1 MNYSFLDFLTLIGS
15 LGLFLYGMKLM
26 SEALQKVAGD
36 RMRAILTAMTKNRVT
51 GILTGIL
58 ITALIQSSSATT
70 VMVVSF
76 VNAGLLTLVQSITV
90 IMGANIGTT
99 VTAWIISLLGFKV
112 SISSIA
118 VPLIAFAI
126 PLIFSSNNKRRY
138 MGEFIIGFAL
148 LFMGLDGL
156 KTNAPDLNANPSML
170 AFVQNYTDMGFLS
183 VLLFLFIGAL
193 LTVIVQASA
202 ATMAITL
209 IMCANGWIPFE
220 LAAAMVLGENIGTTI
235 TANLAAI
242 PANVSAKRA
251 AFSHLIFNIFGV
263 IWMLILFY
271 PFTTM
276 VAFLVERMG
285 VGDPRN
291 LIEFARSIP
300 ADTMQLIIDNS
311 SNLTPEQMALHS
323 EYLDY
328 QVSTSYALSM
338 FHTLFNVTNTLVMIW
353 FVKPIAHLVS
363 VIIKKK
369 ETDEEFQLKYIST
382 GMLSTSELSIL
393 QARKEIG
400 LYSER
405 MQRMF
410 GMVRD
415 LGKEENENEFV
426 KLYTRIEKYENISDR
441 MEIEIADYLAKV
453 SEGRLSSISKHKTQ
467 TMLRIVSEIESVGDA
482 CFNLAR
488 IIQRKRNDKS
498 VYTTYMNDNV
508 ELMFN
513 LIEGA
518 IFQMTKTLNDDDE
531 LDLETFNRSLNIE
544 NEINNFRNQLKAQN
558 AVNVNNHEYDYLA
571 SVTYMDTVVECEK
584 MGDYVINVMEALR
597 ESEK

>member
-1 MNYSFLDFLTLIGS
+1 MNYSLLDFCTLIGS

-36 RMRAILTAMTKNRVT
+36 RMRAILSAMTKNR
-51 GILTGIL
+51 LTGVLTGVL

-118 VPLIAFAI
+118 VPLIALAI
-126 PLIFSSNNKRRY
+126 PFVFSSNNKRRY

-263 IWMLILFY
+263 IWMLVLFY
-271 PFTTM
+271 PFTHM
-276 VAFLVERMG
+276 VSFLVERMG

-300 ADTMQLIIDNS
+300 EETMQLIINNS
-311 SNLTPEQMALHS
+311 SELTAEQAGLH
-323 EYLDY
+323 EQYLNY
-328 QVSTSYALSM
+328 QVSTSYALSL
-338 FHTLFNVTNTLVMIW
+338 FHTLFNVTNTFVMIW
-353 FVKPIAHLVS
+353 FVKPIANIVS
-363 VIIKKK
+363 FIIKKK

-393 QARKEIG
+393 QVRKELG
-400 LYSER
+400 VYSDR

-415 LGKEENENEFV
+415 LCKEENDNEFV
-426 KLYTRIEKYENISDR
+426 KIYTRIEKYESISDR

-453 SEGRLSSISKHKTQ
+453 AEGRLSSDSKHKTQ

-488 IIQRKRNDKS
+488 ILQRKRNDKS
-498 VYTTYMNDNV
+498 VYTPYMNDNV

-518 IFQMTKTLNDDDE
+518 IFQMTKTLNSDEE

-544 NEINNFRNQLKAQN
+544 NEINNFRNQLKNQN
-558 AVNVNNHEYDYLA
+558 AVNVNNHDYDYLA
-571 SVTYMDTVVECEK
+571 SVTYMDTIVECEK

>member
-1 MNYSFLDFLTLIGS
+1 MNYSLLDFCTLIGS

-36 RMRAILTAMTKNRVT
+36 RMRAILSAMTKNRLT
-51 GILTGIL
+51 GVLTGIL

-118 VPLIAFAI
+118 VPLIALAI
-126 PLIFSSNNKRRY
+126 PFVFSSNNKRRY

-263 IWMLILFY
+263 IWMLVLFY
-271 PFTTM
+271 PFTHM
-276 VAFLVERMG
+276 VSFLVERMG
-285 VGDPRN
+285 VGDPRD

-300 ADTMQLIIDNS
+300 EETMQLIINNS
-311 SNLTPEQMALHS
+311 SELTAEQAGLH
-323 EYLDY
+323 EQYLNY
-328 QVSTSYALSM
+328 QVSTSYALSL
-338 FHTLFNVTNTLVMIW
+338 FHTLFNVTNTFVMIW
-353 FVKPIAHLVS
+353 FVKPIANIVS
-363 VIIKKK
+363 FIIKKK

-393 QARKEIG
+393 QVRKELG
-400 LYSER
+400 VYSDR

-415 LGKEENENEFV
+415 LCKEENDNEFV
-426 KLYTRIEKYENISDR
+426 KIYTRIEKYESISDR

-453 SEGRLSSISKHKTQ
+453 AEGRLSSDSKHKTQ

-488 IIQRKRNDKS
+488 ILQRKRNDKS
-498 VYTTYMNDNV
+498 VYTPYMNDNV

-518 IFQMTKTLNDDDE
+518 IFQMTKTLNSDEE

-544 NEINNFRNQLKAQN
+544 NEINNFRNQLKNQN
-558 AVNVNNHEYDYLA
+558 AVNVNNHDYDYLA
-571 SVTYMDTVVECEK
+571 SVTYMDTIVECEK

>member
-1 MNYSFLDFLTLIGS
+1 MNYSLLDFCTLIGS

-36 RMRAILTAMTKNRVT
+36 RMRAILSAMTKNRLT
-51 GILTGIL
+51 GVLTGIL

-118 VPLIAFAI
+118 VPLIALAI
-126 PLIFSSNNKRRY
+126 PFVFSSNNKRRY

-263 IWMLILFY
+263 IWMLLLFY
-271 PFTTM
+271 PFTHM
-276 VAFLVERMG
+276 VSFLVERMG
-285 VGDPRN
+285 VGDPRD

-300 ADTMQLIIDNS
+300 EETMQLIINNS
-311 SNLTPEQMALHS
+311 SELTAEQAGLH
-323 EYLDY
+323 EQYLNY
-328 QVSTSYALSM
+328 QVSTSYALSL
-338 FHTLFNVTNTLVMIW
+338 FHTLFNVTNTFVMIW
-353 FVKPIAHLVS
+353 FVKPIANIVS
-363 VIIKKK
+363 FIIKKK

-393 QARKEIG
+393 QVRKELG
-400 LYSER
+400 VYSDR

-415 LGKEENENEFV
+415 LCKEENDNDFV
-426 KLYTRIEKYENISDR
+426 KIYTRIEKYESISDR

-453 SEGRLSSISKHKTQ
+453 AEGRLSSDSKHKTQ

-488 IIQRKRNDKS
+488 ILQRKRNDKS
-498 VYTTYMNDNV
+498 VYTPYMNDNV

-518 IFQMTKTLNDDDE
+518 IFQMTKTLNSDEE
-531 LDLETFNRSLNIE
+531 LDIETFNRSLNIE
-544 NEINNFRNQLKAQN
+544 NEINNFRNQLKNQN
-558 AVNVNNHEYDYLA
+558 AVNVNNHDYDYLA
-571 SVTYMDTVVECEK
+571 SVTYMDTIVECEK

>member
-1 MNYSFLDFLTLIGS
+1 MNYSLLDFCTLIGS

-36 RMRAILTAMTKNRVT
+36 RMRAILSAMTKNRFT
-51 GILTGIL
+51 GVLTGVL

-118 VPLIAFAI
+118 VPLIALAI
-126 PLIFSSNNKRRY
+126 PFVFSSNNKRRY

-170 AFVQNYTDMGFLS
+170 AFVRNYTDMGYLS

-235 TANLAAI
+235 TANLAAL

-263 IWMLILFY
+263 IWMLVLFY
-271 PFTTM
+271 PFTHM

-285 VGDPRN
+285 VGDPRD

-300 ADTMQLIIDNS
+300 EETMQLIINNS
-311 SNLTPEQMALHS
+311 SELSAEQAGLH
-323 EYLDY
+323 EQYLNY
-328 QVSTSYALSM
+328 QVSTSYALSL
-338 FHTLFNVTNTLVMIW
+338 FHTLFNVTNTCVMIW
-353 FVKPIAHLVS
+353 FVKPIANLVS
-363 VIIKKK
+363 LIIKKK

-400 LYSER
+400 VYSER
-405 MQRMF
+405 TQRMF

-415 LGKEENENEFV
+415 LCKEENDNEFV
-426 KLYTRIEKYENISDR
+426 KIYTRIEKYENISDR

-453 SEGRLSSISKHKTQ
+453 AEGRLSSVSKHKTQ

-488 IIQRKRNDKS
+488 ILQRKRNDKS
-498 VYTTYMNDNV
+498 SYTTYMNDNV

-518 IFQMTKTLNDDDE
+518 IFQMTKTLNSDEE

-544 NEINNFRNQLKAQN
+544 NEINNFRNQLKNQN
-558 AVNVNNHEYDYLA
+558 AVNVNNHDYDYLA
-571 SVTYMDTVVECEK
+571 SVTYMDTIVECEK

>member
-1 MNYSFLDFLTLIGS
+1 MNYSLLDFCTLIGS

-36 RMRAILTAMTKNRVT
+36 RMRAILSAMTKNRLT
-51 GILTGIL
+51 GVLTGIL

-118 VPLIAFAI
+118 VPLIALAI
-126 PLIFSSNNKRRY
+126 PFVFSSNNKRRY

-235 TANLAAI
+235 TANLAAL

-263 IWMLILFY
+263 IWMLVLFY
-271 PFTTM
+271 PFTHM

-285 VGDPRN
+285 VGDPRD

-300 ADTMQLIIDNS
+300 EETMQLIINNS
-311 SNLTPEQMALHS
+311 SELSAEQVGLH
-323 EYLDY
+323 EQYLNY
-328 QVSTSYALSM
+328 QVSTSYALSL
-338 FHTLFNVTNTLVMIW
+338 FHTLFNVTNTCVMIW
-353 FVKPIAHLVS
+353 FVKPIANLVS
-363 VIIKKK
+363 LIIKKK

-400 LYSER
+400 VYSER
-405 MQRMF
+405 TQRMF
-410 GMVRD
+410 SMVRD
-415 LGKEENENEFV
+415 LCKEENDNEFV
-426 KLYTRIEKYENISDR
+426 KIYTRIEKYENISDR

-453 SEGRLSSISKHKTQ
+453 AEGRLSSVSKHKTQ

-488 IIQRKRNDKS
+488 ILQRKRNDKS
-498 VYTTYMNDNV
+498 SYTTYMNDNV

-518 IFQMTKTLNDDDE
+518 IFQMTKTLNSDEE

-544 NEINNFRNQLKAQN
+544 NEINNFRNQLKNQN
-558 AVNVNNHEYDYLA
+558 AVNVNNHDYDYLA
-571 SVTYMDTVVECEK
+571 SVTYMDTIVECEK

>member
-1 MNYSFLDFLTLIGS
+1 MNYSLLDFCTLIGS

-36 RMRAILTAMTKNRVT
+36 RMRAILSAMTKNRLT
-51 GILTGIL
+51 GVLTGIL

-118 VPLIAFAI
+118 VPLIALAI
-126 PLIFSSNNKRRY
+126 PFVFSSNNKRRY

-170 AFVQNYTDMGFLS
+170 AFVRNYTDMGYLS

-235 TANLAAI
+235 TANLAAL

-263 IWMLILFY
+263 IWMLVLFY
-271 PFTTM
+271 PFTHM

-285 VGDPRN
+285 VGDPRD

-300 ADTMQLIIDNS
+300 EETMQLIINNS
-311 SNLTPEQMALHS
+311 SELSAEQVGLH
-323 EYLDY
+323 EQYLNY
-328 QVSTSYALSM
+328 QVSTSYALSL
-338 FHTLFNVTNTLVMIW
+338 FHTLFNVTNTCVMIW
-353 FVKPIAHLVS
+353 FVKPIANLVS
-363 VIIKKK
+363 LIIKKK

-400 LYSER
+400 VYSER
-405 MQRMF
+405 TQRMF
-410 GMVRD
+410 SMVRD
-415 LGKEENENEFV
+415 LCKEENDNEFV
-426 KLYTRIEKYENISDR
+426 KIYTRIEKYENISDR

-453 SEGRLSSISKHKTQ
+453 AEGRLSSVSKHKTQ

-488 IIQRKRNDKS
+488 ILQRKRSDKS
-498 VYTTYMNDNV
+498 SYTTYMNDNV

-518 IFQMTKTLNDDDE
+518 IFQMTKTLNSDEE

-544 NEINNFRNQLKAQN
+544 NEINNFRNQLKNQN
-558 AVNVNNHEYDYLA
+558 AVNVNNHDYDYLA
-571 SVTYMDTVVECEK
+571 SVTYMDTIVECEK

>member
-1 MNYSFLDFLTLIGS
+1 MNYSLLDFCTLIGS

-36 RMRAILTAMTKNRVT
+36 RMRAILSAMTKNRLT
-51 GILTGIL
+51 GVLTGIL

-118 VPLIAFAI
+118 VPLIALAI
-126 PLIFSSNNKRRY
+126 PFVFSSNNKRRY

-263 IWMLILFY
+263 IWMLVLFY
-271 PFTTM
+271 PFTHM
-276 VAFLVERMG
+276 VSFLVERMG

-300 ADTMQLIIDNS
+300 EETMQLIINNS
-311 SNLTPEQMALHS
+311 SELTAEQAGLH
-323 EYLDY
+323 EQYLNY
-328 QVSTSYALSM
+328 QVSTSYALSL
-338 FHTLFNVTNTLVMIW
+338 FHTLFNVTNTFVMIW
-353 FVKPIAHLVS
+353 FVKPIANIVS
-363 VIIKKK
+363 FIIKKK

-393 QARKEIG
+393 QVRKELG
-400 LYSER
+400 VYSDR

-415 LGKEENENEFV
+415 LCKEENDNEFV
-426 KLYTRIEKYENISDR
+426 KIYTRIEKYESISDR

-453 SEGRLSSISKHKTQ
+453 AEGRLSSDSKHKTQ

-488 IIQRKRNDKS
+488 ILQRKRNDKS
-498 VYTTYMNDNV
+498 VYTPYMNDNV

-518 IFQMTKTLNDDDE
+518 IFQMTKTLNSDEE

-544 NEINNFRNQLKAQN
+544 NEINNFRNQLKNQN
-558 AVNVNNHEYDYLA
+558 AVNVNNHDYDYLA
-571 SVTYMDTVVECEK
+571 SVTYMDTIVECEK

>member
-1 MNYSFLDFLTLIGS
+1 MNYSLLDFFTLIGS

-36 RMRAILTAMTKNRVT
+36 RLRAILSAMTKNRVT

-76 VNAGLLTLVQSITV
+76 VNAGLLTLVQAITV

-99 VTAWIISLLGFKV
+99 ITAWMISLLGFKV
-112 SISSIA
+112 SISTIA
-118 VPLIAFAI
+118 VPLITLAI
-126 PLIFSSNNKRRY
+126 PFVFSSNNKRRY
-138 MGEFIIGFAL
+138 LGEFIIGFAL
-148 LFMGLDGL
+148 LFMGLAGL
-156 KTNAPDLNANPSML
+156 NANAPDLNANPSML
-170 AFVQNYTDMGFLS
+170 AFVQNYTNMGYLS

-193 LTVIVQASA
+193 LTVVVQSSS

-209 IMCANGWIPFE
+209 VMCANGWVPFE

-235 TANLAAI
+235 TANIAAL

-251 AFSHLIFNIFGV
+251 ALSHLIFNIFGV
-263 IWMLILFY
+263 VWMLILFF
-271 PFTTM
+271 PFTQM

-300 ADTMQLIIDNS
+300 ADTMQMIINHS
-311 SNLTPEQMALHS
+311 AELNEEQTLLH
-323 EYLDY
+323 EQYLNY
-328 QVSTSYALSM
+328 QVATSYALSL
-338 FHTLFNVTNTLVMIW
+338 FHTLFNVTNTFLMIW
-353 FVKPIAHLVS
+353 FVKPIANLVS

-405 MQRMF
+405 TQRMF
-410 GMVRD
+410 GMVRE
-415 LGKEENENEFV
+415 LYKEENENESV
-426 KLYTRIEKYENISDR
+426 KIYTRIEKYENISDR

-453 SEGRLSSISKHKTQ
+453 AEGRLSSDSKHKTQ

-488 IIQRKRNDKS
+488 IVQRKRNDKS
-498 VYTTYMNDNV
+498 AYTTYMNDNV

-513 LIEGA
+513 LVEGA
-518 IFQMTKTLNDDDE
+518 IFQMTKTLNNDDE

-544 NEINNFRNQLKAQN
+544 NEINNFRNQLKSQN
-558 AVNVNNHEYDYLA
+558 AVNVNNHDYDYLA
-571 SVTYMDTVVECEK
+571 SVTYMDTIVECEK

>member
-1 MNYSFLDFLTLIGS
+1 MNYSLLDFCTLIGS

-36 RMRAILTAMTKNRVT
+36 RMRAILSAMTKNRLT
-51 GILTGIL
+51 GVLTGIL

-118 VPLIAFAI
+118 VPLIALAI
-126 PLIFSSNNKRRY
+126 PFVFSSNNKRRY

-235 TANLAAI
+235 TANLAAL

-263 IWMLILFY
+263 IWMLVLFY
-271 PFTTM
+271 PFTHM
-276 VAFLVERMG
+276 VSFLVERMG
-285 VGDPRN
+285 VGDPRD

-300 ADTMQLIIDNS
+300 EETMQLIINNS
-311 SNLTPEQMALHS
+311 SELTAEQAGLH
-323 EYLDY
+323 EQYLNY
-328 QVSTSYALSM
+328 QVSTSYALSL
-338 FHTLFNVTNTLVMIW
+338 FHTLFNVTNTFVMIW
-353 FVKPIAHLVS
+353 FVKPIANIVS
-363 VIIKKK
+363 FIIKKK

-393 QARKEIG
+393 QVRKELG
-400 LYSER
+400 VYSDR

-415 LGKEENENEFV
+415 LCKEENDNEFV
-426 KLYTRIEKYENISDR
+426 KIYTRIEKYESISDR

-453 SEGRLSSISKHKTQ
+453 AEGRLSSDSKHKTQ

-488 IIQRKRNDKS
+488 ILQRKRNDKS
-498 VYTTYMNDNV
+498 VYTPYMNDNV

-518 IFQMTKTLNDDDE
+518 IFQMTKTLNSDEE

-544 NEINNFRNQLKAQN
+544 NEINNFRNQLKNQN
-558 AVNVNNHEYDYLA
+558 AVNVNNHDYDYLA
-571 SVTYMDTVVECEK
+571 SVTYMDTIVECEK

>member
-1 MNYSFLDFLTLIGS
+1 MNYSLLDFCTLIGS

-36 RMRAILTAMTKNRVT
+36 RMRAILSAMTKNRLT
-51 GILTGIL
+51 GVLTGIL

-118 VPLIAFAI
+118 VPLIALAI
-126 PLIFSSNNKRRY
+126 PFVFSSNNKRRY

-263 IWMLILFY
+263 IWMLVLFY
-271 PFTTM
+271 PFTHM
-276 VAFLVERMG
+276 VSFLVERMG
-285 VGDPRN
+285 VGDPRD

-300 ADTMQLIIDNS
+300 EETMQLIINNS
-311 SNLTPEQMALHS
+311 SELTAEQAGLH
-323 EYLDY
+323 EQYLNY
-328 QVSTSYALSM
+328 QVSTSYALSL
-338 FHTLFNVTNTLVMIW
+338 FHTLFNVTNTFVMIW
-353 FVKPIAHLVS
+353 FVKPIANIVS
-363 VIIKKK
+363 FIIKKK

-393 QARKEIG
+393 QVRKELG
-400 LYSER
+400 VYRYR
-405 MQRMF
+405 MQRMC

-415 LGKEENENEFV
+415 LCKEENDNEFV
-426 KLYTRIEKYENISDR
+426 KIYTRIEKYESISDR

-453 SEGRLSSISKHKTQ
+453 AEGRLSSDSKHKTQ

-488 IIQRKRNDKS
+488 ILQRKRNDKS
-498 VYTTYMNDNV
+498 VYTPYMNDNV

-518 IFQMTKTLNDDDE
+518 IFQMTKTLNSDEE
-531 LDLETFNRSLNIE
+531 LDIETFNRSLNIE
-544 NEINNFRNQLKAQN
+544 NEINNFRNQLKNQN
-558 AVNVNNHEYDYLA
+558 AVNVNNHDYDYLA
-571 SVTYMDTVVECEK
+571 SVTYMDTIVECEK

>member
-1 MNYSFLDFLTLIGS
+1 MNYSLLDFCTLIGS

-36 RMRAILTAMTKNRVT
+36 RMRAILSAMTKNR
-51 GILTGIL
+51 LTGVLTGVL

-118 VPLIAFAI
+118 VPLIALAI
-126 PLIFSSNNKRRY
+126 PFVFSSNNKRRY

-170 AFVQNYTDMGFLS
+170 AFVQNYTDMGYLS

-235 TANLAAI
+235 TANLAAL

-263 IWMLILFY
+263 IWMLVLFY
-271 PFTTM
+271 PFTHM

-285 VGDPRN
+285 VGDPRD

-300 ADTMQLIIDNS
+300 EETMQLIINNS
-311 SNLTPEQMALHS
+311 SELSAEQVGLH
-323 EYLDY
+323 EQYLNY
-328 QVSTSYALSM
+328 QVSTSYALSL
-338 FHTLFNVTNTLVMIW
+338 FHTLFNVTNTCVMIW
-353 FVKPIAHLVS
+353 FVKPIANLVS
-363 VIIKKK
+363 LIIKKK

-400 LYSER
+400 VYSER
-405 MQRMF
+405 TQRMF

-415 LGKEENENEFV
+415 LCKEENDNEFV
-426 KLYTRIEKYENISDR
+426 KIYTRIEKYENISDR

-453 SEGRLSSISKHKTQ
+453 AEGRLSSVSKHKTQ

-488 IIQRKRNDKS
+488 ILQRKRNDKS
-498 VYTTYMNDNV
+498 SYTTYMNDNV

-518 IFQMTKTLNDDDE
+518 IFQMTKTLNSDEE
-531 LDLETFNRSLNIE
+531 LDVETFNRSLNIE
-544 NEINNFRNQLKAQN
+544 NEINNFRNQLKNQN
-558 AVNVNNHEYDYLA
+558 AVNVNNHDYDYLA
-571 SVTYMDTVVECEK
+571 SVTYMDTIVECEK

>member
-1 MNYSFLDFLTLIGS
+1 MNYSLLDVCTLSGS

-36 RMRAILTAMTKNRVT
+36 RMRAILSAMTKNRLT
-51 GILTGIL
+51 GVLTGIL

-118 VPLIAFAI
+118 VPLIALAI
-126 PLIFSSNNKRRY
+126 PFVFSSNNKRRY

-263 IWMLILFY
+263 IWMLVLFY
-271 PFTTM
+271 PFTHM
-276 VAFLVERMG
+276 VSFLVERMG
-285 VGDPRN
+285 VGDPRD

-300 ADTMQLIIDNS
+300 EETMQLIINNS
-311 SNLTPEQMALHS
+311 SELTAEQAGLH
-323 EYLDY
+323 EQYLNY
-328 QVSTSYALSM
+328 QVSTSYALSL
-338 FHTLFNVTNTLVMIW
+338 FHTLFNVTNTFVMIW
-353 FVKPIAHLVS
+353 FVKPIANIVS
-363 VIIKKK
+363 FIIKKK

-393 QARKEIG
+393 QVRKELG
-400 LYSER
+400 VYSDR

-415 LGKEENENEFV
+415 LCKAENDNEFV
-426 KLYTRIEKYENISDR
+426 KIYTRIEKYESISDR

-453 SEGRLSSISKHKTQ
+453 AEGRLSSDSKHKTQ

-488 IIQRKRNDKS
+488 ILQRKRNDKS
-498 VYTTYMNDNV
+498 VYTPYMNDNV

-518 IFQMTKTLNDDDE
+518 IFQMTKTLNSDEE
-531 LDLETFNRSLNIE
+531 LDIETFNRSLNIE
-544 NEINNFRNQLKAQN
+544 NEINNFRNQLKNQN
-558 AVNVNNHEYDYLA
+558 AVNVNNHDYDYLA
-571 SVTYMDTVVECEK
+571 SVTYMDTIVECEK

>member
-51 GILTGIL
+51 GVLTGIL

-118 VPLIAFAI
+118 IPLIAFAI

-138 MGEFIIGFAL
+138 LGEFIIGFSL

-156 KTNAPDLNANPSML
+156 KSNAPDLNANPSML

-193 LTVIVQASA
+193 LTIIVQASA

-235 TANLAAI
+235 TANLAAL

-263 IWMLILFY
+263 IWMLVIFY
-271 PFTTM
+271 PFIHM
-276 VAFLVERMG
+276 VSLLVERMG

-300 ADTMQLIIDNS
+300 TDTMQLIINNS
-311 SNLTPEQMALHS
+311 SELTEQQMALHDQ
-323 EYLDY
+323 YVNY
-328 QVSTSYALSM
+328 QVSTSYALSL

-363 VIIKKK
+363 NIIKQK
-369 ETDEEFQLKYIST
+369 EVDEEFQLKYIAT

-400 LYSER
+400 VYSER
-405 MQRMF
+405 TQRMF
-410 GMVRD
+410 GMIRD
-415 LGKEENENEFV
+415 LCKEENENEFI
-426 KLYTRIEKYENISDR
+426 KIYTRIEKYEQISDR
-441 MEIEIADYLAKV
+441 MEIEIADYLSKV
-453 SEGRLSSISKHKTQ
+453 AEGRLSSVSKHKIQ

-498 VYTTYMNDNV
+498 SYTTYMNDNV

-513 LIEGA
+513 LVEGA
-518 IFQMTKTLNDDDE
+518 IFQMTKTLSNDDE
-531 LDLETFNRSLNIE
+531 LDIETFNRSLNIE
-544 NEINNFRNQLKAQN
+544 NEINNFRNQLKTQN
-558 AVNVNNHEYDYLA
+558 AANVNNRDYDYLA
-571 SVTYMDTVVECEK
+571 SVTYMDTIVECEK

>member
-1 MNYSFLDFLTLIGS
+1 MNYSLLDFCTLIGS

-36 RMRAILTAMTKNRVT
+36 RMRAILSAMTKNRLT
-51 GILTGIL
+51 GVLTGIL

-118 VPLIAFAI
+118 VPLIALAI
-126 PLIFSSNNKRRY
+126 PFVFSSNNKRRY

-235 TANLAAI
+235 TANLAAL

-263 IWMLILFY
+263 IWMLVLFY
-271 PFTTM
+271 PFTHM

-285 VGDPRN
+285 VGDPRD

-300 ADTMQLIIDNS
+300 EETMQLIINNS
-311 SNLTPEQMALHS
+311 SELSAEQAGLH
-323 EYLDY
+323 EQYLNY
-328 QVSTSYALSM
+328 QVSTSYALSL
-338 FHTLFNVTNTLVMIW
+338 FHTLFNVTNTCVMIW
-353 FVKPIAHLVS
+353 FVKPIANLVS
-363 VIIKKK
+363 LIIKKK

-400 LYSER
+400 VYSER
-405 MQRMF
+405 TQRMF
-410 GMVRD
+410 SMVRD
-415 LGKEENENEFV
+415 LCKEENDNEFV
-426 KLYTRIEKYENISDR
+426 KIYTRIEKYENISDR

-453 SEGRLSSISKHKTQ
+453 AEGRLSSVSKHKTQ

-488 IIQRKRNDKS
+488 ILQRKRNDKS
-498 VYTTYMNDNV
+498 SYTTYMNDNV

-518 IFQMTKTLNDDDE
+518 IFQMTKTLNSDEE

-544 NEINNFRNQLKAQN
+544 NEINNFRNQLKNQN
-558 AVNVNNHEYDYLA
+558 AVNVNNHDYDYLA
-571 SVTYMDTVVECEK
+571 SVTYMDTIVECEK

>member
-1 MNYSFLDFLTLIGS
+1 
-15 LGLFLYGMKLM
+15 MKLM

-36 RMRAILTAMTKNRVT
+36 RMRAILSAMTKNRLT
-51 GILTGIL
+51 GVLTGIL

-118 VPLIAFAI
+118 VPLIALAI
-126 PLIFSSNNKRRY
+126 PFVFSSNNKRRY

-263 IWMLILFY
+263 IWMLVLFY
-271 PFTTM
+271 PFTHM
-276 VAFLVERMG
+276 VSFLVERMG
-285 VGDPRN
+285 VGDPRD

-300 ADTMQLIIDNS
+300 EETMQLIINNS
-311 SNLTPEQMALHS
+311 SELTAEQAGLH
-323 EYLDY
+323 EQYLNY
-328 QVSTSYALSM
+328 QVSTSYALSL
-338 FHTLFNVTNTLVMIW
+338 FHTLFNVINTFVMIW
-353 FVKPIAHLVS
+353 FVKPIANIVS
-363 VIIKKK
+363 FIIKKK

-393 QARKEIG
+393 QVRKELG
-400 LYSER
+400 VYSDR

-415 LGKEENENEFV
+415 LCKEENDNEFV
-426 KLYTRIEKYENISDR
+426 KIYTRIEKYESISDR

-453 SEGRLSSISKHKTQ
+453 AEGRLSSDSKHKTQ

-488 IIQRKRNDKS
+488 ILQRKRNDKS
-498 VYTTYMNDNV
+498 VYTPYMNDNV

-518 IFQMTKTLNDDDE
+518 IFQMTKTLNSDEE

-544 NEINNFRNQLKAQN
+544 NEINNFRNQLKNQN
-558 AVNVNNHEYDYLA
+558 AVNVNNHDYDYLA
-571 SVTYMDTVVECEK
+571 SVTYMDTIVECEK

>member
-1 MNYSFLDFLTLIGS
+1 MNYSLLDFCTLIGS

-36 RMRAILTAMTKNRVT
+36 RMRAILSAMTKNRLT
-51 GILTGIL
+51 GVLTGIL

-118 VPLIAFAI
+118 VPLIALAI
-126 PLIFSSNNKRRY
+126 PFVFSSNNKRRY

-263 IWMLILFY
+263 IWMLVLFY
-271 PFTTM
+271 PFTHM
-276 VAFLVERMG
+276 VSFLVERMG
-285 VGDPRN
+285 VGDPRD

-300 ADTMQLIIDNS
+300 EETMQLIINNS
-311 SNLTPEQMALHS
+311 SELTAEQAGLH
-323 EYLDY
+323 EQYLNY
-328 QVSTSYALSM
+328 QVSTSYALSL
-338 FHTLFNVTNTLVMIW
+338 FHTLFNVTNTFVMIW
-353 FVKPIAHLVS
+353 FVKPIANIVS
-363 VIIKKK
+363 FIIKKK

-393 QARKEIG
+393 QVRKELG
-400 LYSER
+400 VYSDR

-415 LGKEENENEFV
+415 LCKEENDNEFV
-426 KLYTRIEKYENISDR
+426 KIYTRIEKYESISDR

-453 SEGRLSSISKHKTQ
+453 AEGRLSSDSKHKTQ

-488 IIQRKRNDKS
+488 ILQRKRNDKS
-498 VYTTYMNDNV
+498 VYTPYMNDNV

-518 IFQMTKTLNDDDE
+518 IFQMTKTLNSDEE
-531 LDLETFNRSLNIE
+531 LDIETFNRSLNIE
-544 NEINNFRNQLKAQN
+544 NEINNFRNQLKNQN
-558 AVNVNNHEYDYLA
+558 AVNVNNHDYDYLA
-571 SVTYMDTVVECEK
+571 SVTYMDTIVECEK

>member
-1 MNYSFLDFLTLIGS
+1 MNYSLLDFCTLIGS

-36 RMRAILTAMTKNRVT
+36 RMRAILSAMTKNRLT
-51 GILTGIL
+51 GVLTGIL

-118 VPLIAFAI
+118 VPLIALAI
-126 PLIFSSNNKRRY
+126 PFVFSSNNKRRY

-263 IWMLILFY
+263 IWMLVLFY
-271 PFTTM
+271 PFTHM
-276 VAFLVERMG
+276 VSFLVERMG
-285 VGDPRN
+285 VGDPRD

-300 ADTMQLIIDNS
+300 EETMQLIINNS
-311 SNLTPEQMALHS
+311 SELTAEQAGLH
-323 EYLDY
+323 EQYLNY
-328 QVSTSYALSM
+328 QVSTSYALSL
-338 FHTLFNVTNTLVMIW
+338 FHTLFNVTNTFVMIW
-353 FVKPIAHLVS
+353 FVKPIANIVS
-363 VIIKKK
+363 FIIKKK
-369 ETDEEFQLKYIST
+369 EADEEFQLKYIST

-393 QARKEIG
+393 QVRKELG
-400 LYSER
+400 VYSDR

-415 LGKEENENEFV
+415 LCKEENDNEFV
-426 KLYTRIEKYENISDR
+426 KIYTRIEKYESISDR

-453 SEGRLSSISKHKTQ
+453 AEGRLSSDSKHKTQ

-488 IIQRKRNDKS
+488 ILQRKRNDKS
-498 VYTTYMNDNV
+498 VYTPYMNDNV

-518 IFQMTKTLNDDDE
+518 IFQMTKTLNSDEE

-544 NEINNFRNQLKAQN
+544 NEINNFRNQLKNQN
-558 AVNVNNHEYDYLA
+558 AVNVNNHDYDYLA
-571 SVTYMDTVVECEK
+571 SVTYMDTIVECEK

>member
-1 MNYSFLDFLTLIGS
+1 MNYSLLDFCTLIGS

-36 RMRAILTAMTKNRVT
+36 RMRAILSAMTKNR
-51 GILTGIL
+51 LTGVLTGVL

-118 VPLIAFAI
+118 VPLIALAI
-126 PLIFSSNNKRRY
+126 PFVFSSNNKRRY

-235 TANLAAI
+235 TANLAAL

-263 IWMLILFY
+263 IWMLVLFY
-271 PFTTM
+271 PFTHM

-285 VGDPRN
+285 VGDPRD

-300 ADTMQLIIDNS
+300 EETMQLIINNS
-311 SNLTPEQMALHS
+311 SELSAEQVGLH
-323 EYLDY
+323 EQYLNY
-328 QVSTSYALSM
+328 QVSTSYALSL
-338 FHTLFNVTNTLVMIW
+338 FHTLFNVTNTCVMIW
-353 FVKPIAHLVS
+353 FVKPIANLVS
-363 VIIKKK
+363 LIIKKK

-400 LYSER
+400 VYSER
-405 MQRMF
+405 TQRMF

-415 LGKEENENEFV
+415 LCKEENDNEFV
-426 KLYTRIEKYENISDR
+426 KIYTRIEKYESISDR

-453 SEGRLSSISKHKTQ
+453 AEGRLSSVSKHKTQ

-488 IIQRKRNDKS
+488 ILQRKRNDKS
-498 VYTTYMNDNV
+498 SYTTYMNDNV

-518 IFQMTKTLNDDDE
+518 IFQMTKTLNSDEE

-544 NEINNFRNQLKAQN
+544 NEINNFRNQLKNQN
-558 AVNVNNHEYDYLA
+558 AVNVNNHDYDYLA
-571 SVTYMDTVVECEK
+571 SVTYMDTIVECEK

>member
-1 MNYSFLDFLTLIGS
+1 MNYSLLDFCTLIGS

-36 RMRAILTAMTKNRVT
+36 RMRAILSAMTKNR
-51 GILTGIL
+51 LTGVLTGVL

-118 VPLIAFAI
+118 VPLIALAI
-126 PLIFSSNNKRRY
+126 PFVFSSNNKRRY

-235 TANLAAI
+235 TANLAAL

-263 IWMLILFY
+263 IWMLVLFY
-271 PFTTM
+271 PFTHM

-285 VGDPRN
+285 VGDPRD

-300 ADTMQLIIDNS
+300 EETMQLIINNS
-311 SNLTPEQMALHS
+311 SELSAEQAGLH
-323 EYLDY
+323 EQYLNY
-328 QVSTSYALSM
+328 QVSTSYALSL
-338 FHTLFNVTNTLVMIW
+338 FHTLFNVTNTFVMIW
-353 FVKPIAHLVS
+353 FVKPIANLVS
-363 VIIKKK
+363 LIIKKK

-400 LYSER
+400 VYSER
-405 MQRMF
+405 TQRMF
-410 GMVRD
+410 SMVRD
-415 LGKEENENEFV
+415 LCKEENDNEFV
-426 KLYTRIEKYENISDR
+426 KIYTRIEKYENISDR

-453 SEGRLSSISKHKTQ
+453 AEGRLSSVSKHKTQ

-488 IIQRKRNDKS
+488 ILQRKRNDKS
-498 VYTTYMNDNV
+498 SYTTYMNDNV

-518 IFQMTKTLNDDDE
+518 IFQMTKTLNSDEE
-531 LDLETFNRSLNIE
+531 LDVETFNRSLNIE
-544 NEINNFRNQLKAQN
+544 NEINNFRNQLKNQN
-558 AVNVNNHEYDYLA
+558 AVNVNNHDYDYLA
-571 SVTYMDTVVECEK
+571 SVTYMDTIVECEK